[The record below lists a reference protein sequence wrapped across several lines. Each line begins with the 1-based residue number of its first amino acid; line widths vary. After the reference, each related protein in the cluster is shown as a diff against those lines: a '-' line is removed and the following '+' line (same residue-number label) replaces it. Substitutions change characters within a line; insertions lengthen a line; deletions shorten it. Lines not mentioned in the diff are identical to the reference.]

1 MTLAELVFFFPV
13 FYIQLYAIKH
23 SLDPTFAF
31 YTVRLPTSSEFH
43 PVVYPVGTCLSAD
56 FHIEW
61 QLLLWTTYS
70 GLFAGRL
77 GIANMFI
84 GSSLTITTLIFCML
98 VVGNVAS
105 TAIFSVL
112 YGFFSGTCESL

>member
-43 PVVYPVGTCLSAD
+43 PVVYPVGSSLSAD

-70 GLFAGRL
+70 RVIRGQTWHRKYVHRVFVDYYNTDLLHAR
-77 GIANMFI
+77 
-84 GSSLTITTLIFCML
+84 CW
-98 VVGNVAS
+98 
-105 TAIFSVL
+105 
-112 YGFFSGTCESL
+112 